1 MTEWLVAAVLLLLI
15 VLNTPIGL
23 ALLVTA
29 LAAMWLAGMPLMM
42 FPIQLFFGTNS
53 FPLLAIPLFILMGE
67 LMGITLVAARLIDL
81 AYALVGWMRG
91 GLGHVNVVNSMF
103 MAEMSGSGVADAAM
117 SSKIFV
123 PEMERKGYPRS
134 YAAAITATS
143 AALGIIIPPSIPM
156 VLFGVTTNTSI
167 RDLFI
172 AGIVPGL
179 LLAAAFMIV
188 NYIFAKKENFPRE
201 QKFEFSHVVT
211 ALRGAIIPLFIPVF
225 VVGGMII
232 GIFTPTE
239 ASAVGVVVALFFGM
253 IVSRALTLRTLWNA
267 LKSTAV
273 QSSIVMILVA
283 GSAVLGQYLANE
295 QIPQAVASGI
305 GSMTDNPYLL
315 LLLVNLFLLGL
326 GMFLHATATI
336 IIVAPVLMPLLGPM
350 GIDPVQFGVIV
361 CLNLAIGQQTPPVA
375 SILLTVCSIA
385 NLKIEEVLTYGK
397 WFILAMFVVL
407 MIVCYVPG
415 LTSVFL

>member
-1 MTEWLVAAVLLLLI
+1 MTEWLVVGTLLLLI
-15 VLNTPIGL
+15 ALNMPIGIALMVSALVAML
-23 ALLVTA
+23 AS
-29 LAAMWLAGMPLMM
+29 GMPLMM
-42 FPIQLFFGTNS
+42 FPIQMFFGTNS

-67 LMGITLVAARLIDL
+67 LMGVTLVAARLIDL

-156 VLFGVTTNTSI
+156 VLFGVTSNVSI

-172 AGIVPGL
+172 AGIVPGVIL
-179 LLAAAFMIV
+179 GAAFMIV
-188 NYIFAKKENFPRE
+188 NHIFARRENFPRE
-201 QKFEFSHVVT
+201 RRFELSYLLT
-211 ALRGAIIPLFIPVF
+211 ALKGAIIPLFIPVL
-225 VVGGMII
+225 VVGGMIL

-239 ASAVGVVVALFFGM
+239 ASAVGVLVALFFGV
-253 IVSRALTLRTLWNA
+253 IVSRALTPRVLWGALRA
-267 LKSTAV
+267 TAI
-273 QSSIVMILVA
+273 QSSVVMMLVA

-295 QIPQAVASGI
+295 QIPQAVAAGI
-305 GSMTDNPYLL
+305 GAITDNPYLL
-315 LLLVNLFLLGL
+315 LLLVNIFLLVL
-326 GMFLHATATI
+326 GMFLHATAAI
-336 IIVAPVLMPLLGPM
+336 IIVVPVLMPLVPQM
-350 GIDPVQFGVIV
+350 GIDPVHFGVIV

-385 NLKIEEVLTYGK
+385 NLRIEQVLRYGK
-397 WFILAMFVVL
+397 WFILSMFVVL
-407 MIVCYVPG
+407 IIVSYMPATTA
-415 LTSVFL
+415 LFR